1 LEVKMDKSITSQAFP
16 NEYNYGI
23 SKRDYFAAHAMQGML
38 ASCMGW
44 TDAEQERMA
53 RTSYMMADK
62 MLIERESDE

>member
-1 LEVKMDKSITSQAFP
+1 MDKSITSQAFP

-38 ASCMGW
+38 AACVGW
-44 TDAEQERMA
+44 SEQEQKRLA
-53 RTSYMMADK
+53 KCSYMMADQ

>member
-1 LEVKMDKSITSQAFP
+1 MDNSITSQAFP

-38 ASCMGW
+38 AACMGW
-44 TDAEQERMA
+44 TDAEQERLA
-53 RTSYMMADK
+53 RTSYKMADQ

>member
-1 LEVKMDKSITSQAFP
+1 MDKSITSQAFP

-44 TDAEQERMA
+44 SDAEQERLA
-53 RTSYMMADK
+53 KTSYKMADQ

>member
-1 LEVKMDKSITSQAFP
+1 MDKSITSQAFP

-44 TDAEQERMA
+44 TDAEQERLA
-53 RTSYMMADK
+53 RTSYMMADQ
-62 MLIERESDE
+62 MLKERETDE

>member
-1 LEVKMDKSITSQAFP
+1 MDKSIRSQAFP

-38 ASCMGW
+38 AACMGW
-44 TDAEQERMA
+44 TDAEQERLA
-53 RTSYMMADK
+53 RTSYKMADQ